1 MTKEKTQ
8 LAGKIREKVHSVLV
22 FAKIAKVRSR
32 LSGYIDLCQET
43 YGDELLKAEPTI
55 TIPSHLE
62 DTLVEYF
69 TDTVSSEQDQQRSLF
84 DQVAV

>member
-1 MTKEKTQ
+1 MNEKTQ

-32 LSGYIDLCQET
+32 LSGYIELCKDA
-43 YGDELLKAEPTI
+43 YGDELSKIEQTI

-62 DTLVEYF
+62 DTLVEF
-69 TDTVSSEQDQQRSLF
+69 LIDTEPSEPDRQRSLF
-84 DQVAV
+84 DQFAV